1 MNKQRIY
8 IFLVLLIPLFAIS
21 PAHAK
26 MYKCKNSDGTIT
38 YSDKRCKTKDSIER
52 MDGVKNV
59 TAQGSSPGPEKCEAL
74 KKFSTSVARGMQHG
88 IASDVTFN
96 NIGGI
101 NALETVMIEVVSY
114 VYSFEHLKDIEPY
127 RIGGLTYTKCMANGF
142 SLPREKHDKHKY
154 AKSDVSNSGSGFV
167 INNRGHILTNAHVV
181 DGCQAI
187 KVHSSNQIHEAK
199 LLASNKS
206 LDIAVIKSEKSGAQ
220 YALFEPPNSVKL
232 GQNVMV
238 AGFPMR
244 GVLADEMNFS
254 QGAVSSMSGL
264 SNDSRH
270 FQMTAPVQP
279 GNSGGP
285 VIDSNG
291 HVIGVVVSKLNPQW
305 SAQATGT
312 PTENVNF
319 AIKNLPISS
328 YLDSNGIEYFTDNA
342 MNERD
347 PVDIARSAKEYT
359 IPIVCIK

>member
-8 IFLVLLIPLFAIS
+8 IFLIIIIPLFVIS
-21 PAHAK
+21 PADAR
-26 MYKCKNSDGTIT
+26 MYKCKNPDGSII
-38 YSDKRCKTKDSIER
+38 YSDKRCKNKDSIAKIE
-52 MDGVKNV
+52 GAKFGTV
-59 TAQGSSPGPEKCEAL
+59 QGSSPPRENCEDL
-74 KKFSTSVARGMQHG
+74 KKFAASVASSMQSG
-88 IASDVTFN
+88 APSDVIFN
-96 NIGGI
+96 QIGGI
-101 NALETVMIEVVSY
+101 DYIETAMIEVVSY
-114 VYSFEHLKDIEPY
+114 VYTFEHSEDIAPY

-142 SLPREKHDKHKY
+142 SLPQKKHDKQQL
-154 AKSDVSNSGSGFV
+154 AKADVSSTGSGFF

-187 KVHSSNQIHEAK
+187 KVPSYNQIHEAE
-199 LLASNKS
+199 LLVSNKS
-206 LDIAVIKSEKSGAQ
+206 LDIAVIKSEKPGSR
-220 YALFEPPNSVKL
+220 YALFEPPNSVQL
-232 GQNVMV
+232 GQEVMV

-291 HVIGVVVSKLNPQW
+291 HVIGVVVSKLNALW
-305 SAQATGT
+305 SAQSTGT
-312 PTENVNF
+312 LTENINF